1 MRNFRKANKGA
12 SFLSNIFYLA
22 LLGYA
27 IYVVVQYIPL
37 MLESSTVDS
46 ILNTIQDT
54 QLPNPV
60 VDVHGAENK
69 VSDLLN
75 LNEMNDLKNN
85 FKVTETA
92 DSVYID
98 VFYQRELDLLFMDK
112 TIDFDKS
119 LVLLKPSRY

>member
-1 MRNFRKANKGA
+1 MRNSMKANKGA
-12 SFLSNIFYLA
+12 SFLSNLFYLA

-27 IYVVVQYIPL
+27 IYVVVQFIPL
-37 MLESSTVDS
+37 MIESSSVDS
-46 ILNTIQDT
+46 ILNAIQDT

-60 VDVHGAENK
+60 DDVNGAQKK

-75 LNEMNDLKNN
+75 LNAMNDLEKN

-119 LVLLKPSRY
+119 LVIRKPSRY